1 MRYNKHIGQAIVGQ
15 VFFGLTL
22 LLASAPAQAADL
34 VVVEARGI
42 GLQIGQAIDPAK
54 PLVLK
59 EGQHVTLINS
69 SGATIKLDGPYNN
82 LPTASQNGG
91 GNGPVM
97 LAALMTQNQ
106 ARTSEI
112 GATRGAAPVAK
123 LPDPW
128 VLDVSR
134 TGNVCLVA
142 GHTAQF
148 WRPAATRTSMLAV
161 MPSDR
166 SWKSQAHW
174 PAGRDRLPVTTEVPL
189 RGGDTYFVTLD
200 GSEAAMTVNAVPAVL
215 DTKAMR
221 VAWMAN
227 KGCEAQAE
235 ALLRSQ

>member
-1 MRYNKHIGQAIVGQ
+1 MRLSKRTSQATVGQA
-15 VFFGLTL
+15 FLGLVL
-22 LLASAPAQAADL
+22 ILASAPAQAADL

-42 GLQIGQAIDPAK
+42 GLQIGQPIDPAK

-69 SGATIKLDGPYNN
+69 NGATIKLDGPYNN

-91 GNGPVM
+91 SGPVV

-148 WRPAATRTSMLAV
+148 WRPTQTRASLLAV

-174 PAGRDRLPVTTEVPL
+174 PAGSDRLPVTTQVPL

-200 GSEAAMTVNAVPAVL
+200 GNEAAMTVNAVPAVL